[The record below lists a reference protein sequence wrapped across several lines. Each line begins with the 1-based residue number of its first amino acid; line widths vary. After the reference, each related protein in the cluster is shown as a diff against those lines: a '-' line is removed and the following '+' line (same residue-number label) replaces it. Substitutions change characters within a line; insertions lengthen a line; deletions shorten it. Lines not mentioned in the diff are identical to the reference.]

1 MLTFSYIILITL
13 KVKLFIKIA
22 GLYSPRVRLAYQ
34 DKTGI
39 HLAFN
44 EATRI
49 VLFDAASLLHGNA
62 LIIKIAAGATILEPL
77 TASMN
82 GTSSSLK
89 RLLKI
94 NT

>member
-1 MLTFSYIILITL
+1 M
-13 KVKLFIKIA
+13 
-22 GLYSPRVRLAYQ
+22 
-34 DKTGI
+34 
-39 HLAFN
+39 HLVFKKAM
-44 EATRI
+44 RS

-62 LIIKIAAGATILEPL
+62 LIIKTVTGATIAEPL

>member
-1 MLTFSYIILITL
+1 
-13 KVKLFIKIA
+13 
-22 GLYSPRVRLAYQ
+22 VRYAYQ

-39 HLAFN
+39 HLVFN
-44 EATRI
+44 KTARI
-49 VLFDAASLLHGNA
+49 VLFDAASLLHGNS
-62 LIIKIAAGATILEPL
+62 LIIKIITGATIVEPL

-82 GTSSSLK
+82 GASSSLK

>member
-1 MLTFSYIILITL
+1 
-13 KVKLFIKIA
+13 
-22 GLYSPRVRLAYQ
+22 VRLAYQ

-49 VLFDAASLLHGNA
+49 VLFVAASLLHGNA
-62 LIIKIAAGATILEPL
+62 LIIKTVTGATIVEPL

-89 RLLKI
+89 RLLEI
-94 NT
+94 ST